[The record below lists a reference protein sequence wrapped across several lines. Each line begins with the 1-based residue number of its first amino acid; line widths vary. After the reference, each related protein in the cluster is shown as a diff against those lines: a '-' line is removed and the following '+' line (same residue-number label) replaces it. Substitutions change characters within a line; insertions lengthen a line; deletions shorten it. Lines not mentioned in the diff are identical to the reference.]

1 MIENKNN
8 LVKELDFELDSL
20 EEIIKNI
27 ENENRVIENRKN
39 KNELFLEKLK
49 IINLF
54 KNDNYE

>member
-39 KNELFLEKLK
+39 KKYGLDAGTADAKLGVHSV
-49 IINLF
+49 
-54 KNDNYE
+54 

>member
-39 KNELFLEKLK
+39 KKELFLEKLK

>member
-8 LVKELDFELDSL
+8 LVKELDFELDFL

-27 ENENRVIENRKN
+27 ENENIVIENRKN
-39 KNELFLEKLK
+39 KKELFLEKLK